1 MMEEV
6 NTVTPEVTPSSAPK
20 KRGNGCLWITLIV
33 AILMCVGLVC
43 GVGSIILLFASS
55 SSSSSALDESI
66 VREGGEKKAAI
77 IHINGVITG
86 STQQTPFSSSTV
98 AEPARVKADLDRAI
112 NDPNVEV
119 IILNI
124 ESPGGEVV
132 ASDMIYNYVLEART
146 KKPVIA
152 YSGTMAASG
161 GYYIASAA
169 DEFMTHPDVLTGSIG
184 VIMQAQ
190 RIEGLYEK
198 VGIDTVTITSGPYK
212 SNENLFDPES
222 NGELKNIY
230 QEIVD
235 QSYESFITAIA
246 NGRNMDIEEVRKLGD
261 GRIYTG
267 DQALSNGLVDR
278 VGYYE
283 DLYELADDKA
293 EYNNLTIVEYNHTD
307 FFGSL
312 FSLQNIFK
320 QKIPT
325 EQYGYSLYYIVS
337 Y

>member
-1 MMEEV
+1 M
-6 NTVTPEVTPSSAPK
+6 A
-20 KRGNGCLWITLIV
+20 
-33 AILMCVGLVC
+33 C
-43 GVGSIILLFASS
+43 GVGSFVLIAIGSS
-55 SSSSSALDESI
+55 SSSSSLDESV
-66 VREGGEKKAAI
+66 VRSGGEKKAAI

-86 STQQTPFSSSTV
+86 STQQSPFSSSTV
-98 AEPARVKADLDRAI
+98 AEPTRVKTDLDRAL
-112 NDPNVEV
+112 NDSNVEV

-132 ASDMIYNYVLEART
+132 ASDMIYNYVKEARA

-184 VIMQAQ
+184 VIMQAT

-222 NGELKNIY
+222 DGELKNIY
-230 QEIVD
+230 QGIVD
-235 QSYESFITAIA
+235 QSYESFVSAISE
-246 NGRNMDIEEVRKLGD
+246 GRKMDLEVVKELGD

-267 DQALSNGLVDR
+267 QQAYENGLVDSL
-278 VGYYE
+278 GYYD
-283 DLYELADDKA
+283 DLYELADTKA
-293 EYNNLTIVEYNHTD
+293 GVENLTIVEYNHTD
-307 FFGSL
+307 LFGSL
-312 FSLQNIFK
+312 FSMQNFFK
-320 QKIPT
+320 QKVPANKN
-325 EQYGYSLYYIVS
+325 GYTLYYIVS